1 MDQLTSINK
10 PKNSNNFLASIWFVL
25 INSLIGGIYIVISVE
40 PSTLAFW
47 LLILCLVG
55 FISTLISL
63 IWYKFSIV
71 QRFDDPKLV
80 FRSCYKKAFLISFI
94 PICLILI
101 QYYFDIF

>member
-10 PKNSNNFLASIWFVL
+10 PKSSNNFLASIWFVL

-40 PSTLAFW
+40 PSAWAFW

-63 IWYKFSIV
+63 VWYKFSIV
-71 QRFDDPKLV
+71 QRFDDPKLI
-80 FRSCYKKAFLISFI
+80 FRACYKKAFLITLV
-94 PICLILI
+94 PILLILI
-101 QYYFDIF
+101 QYYFNVL